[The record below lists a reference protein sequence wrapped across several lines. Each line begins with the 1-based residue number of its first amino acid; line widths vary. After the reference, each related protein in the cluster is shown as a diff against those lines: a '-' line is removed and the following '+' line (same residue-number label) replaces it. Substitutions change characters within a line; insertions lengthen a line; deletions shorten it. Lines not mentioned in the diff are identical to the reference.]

1 MKKKQDLDSSY
12 VDKIKKMAETLLE
25 NESAIYKKGS
35 KHIYLIFTVY
45 IYIYIYTVY
54 EVRQNAKKEYS
65 T

>member
-1 MKKKQDLDSSY
+1 MKKEQDPDSSF

-35 KHIYLIFTVY
+35 KHIHLIFTVY
-45 IYIYIYTVY
+45 IPLG
-54 EVRQNAKKEYS
+54 EMRSRS